1 MQALIHHPWPGNV
14 RELEHCIES
23 ATIFCEGAEILEE
36 DLSLPPSARVSGNP
50 FADEPTLSELE
61 ERYIEWLL
69 ERHDGNRSECARI
82 LNIGR
87 NTLIRKISNNPFDS

>member
-1 MQALIHHPWPGNV
+1 MFSGDA
-14 RELEHCIES
+14 ELNLG
-23 ATIFCEGAEILEE
+23 GAEILEE
-36 DLSLPPSARVSGNP
+36 DLSLPPSTRVSGNP